1 MENNALAVLRSG
13 SLLSD
18 DLIFFL
24 IVRWVDER
32 ALREWAD
39 AVDSDSDIHG
49 FCEIM
54 QDIYI
59 AHGLPRECWR
69 PWKIGQ
75 GPKEFDYVAKA
86 LKARFFLRF
95 GQPFFAALV
104 EEDYGEF
111 ERRFVNGFKVWKRG
125 KRRR

>member
-13 SLLSD
+13 SLLPD

-39 AVDSDSDIHG
+39 AFETDSDISG
-49 FCEIM
+49 LCEIQ

-69 PWKIGQ
+69 PWEIGQ

-95 GQPFFAALV
+95 GQPAMATLV
-104 EEDYGEF
+104 EDNYADF
-111 ERRFVNGFKVWKRG
+111 QRRFSSGFRLFKRKG
-125 KRRR
+125 